1 MKRITVISDDHKGL
15 IADLSEMLA
24 AEGVNI
30 LSIDAKS
37 DRDNAFVRLCA
48 EPYDQALVLLRDNGY
63 QAISDEVIILR
74 LEHELGNLARIAR
87 RLADNNVDIRG
98 LTMIQ
103 STEYFGIVAVATDNQ
118 DLARE
123 ILKEH
128 LLEI

>member
-30 LSIDAKS
+30 LSINAQI
-37 DRDNAFVRLCA
+37 DNGNAYLRLRT
-48 EPYDQALVLLRDNGY
+48 EPYDQALVLLRDHGY

-74 LEHELGNLARIAR
+74 IKHEPGNLARIAR

-103 STEYFGIVAVATDNQ
+103 STRLFGLVAVATDNQ
-118 DLARE
+118 DLSRE